1 MSLDLGRNHP
11 LAQNGSSACAVP
23 GSARARLARSI
34 RGRSNHFSG
43 IAAEDSVAR
52 AYTGKGA
59 TVLGRRVRT
68 PAGEIDL
75 VLKHNDILVFVEVKR
90 RRTAH
95 HFDSPITTFQWSRL
109 ENAALHYMVPY
120 VEDTGIQ
127 PVCRFDAALVAPD
140 GQVEIIENA
149 RSFDEQ

>member
-1 MSLDLGRNHP
+1 M
-11 LAQNGSSACAVP
+11 
-23 GSARARLARSI
+23 

-43 IAAEDSVAR
+43 IAAEDSVVRTYA
-52 AYTGKGA
+52 AKGA
-59 TVLGRRVRT
+59 IVLGRRVRT

-75 VLKHNDILVFVEVKR
+75 VLKLSDSLVFVEVKR
-90 RRTAH
+90 RRTVH
-95 HFDSPITTFQWSRL
+95 HFDSPITPLQWSRL

-140 GQVEIIENA
+140 GQVDIIENA